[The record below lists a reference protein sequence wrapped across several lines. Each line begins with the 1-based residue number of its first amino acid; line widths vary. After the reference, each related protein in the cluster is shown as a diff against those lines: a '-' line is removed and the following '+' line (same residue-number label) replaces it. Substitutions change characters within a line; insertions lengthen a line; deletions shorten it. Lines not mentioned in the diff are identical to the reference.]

1 MIKIRG
7 KKVNNRLAYYP
18 EITTTELEEAFIRG
32 KNQTGKAIESLGEQF
47 KSCVSR
53 KGVYHGT
60 GNTDW
65 TEGFYTGELWL
76 IYEMTCE
83 ERFKELA
90 LKQVDSFYE
99 RIQKRIAVEHH
110 DMGFLY
116 SLSCVAAYKLVKSQK
131 GYEAALMAADCLL
144 ERFQEKGEF
153 IQAWGTL
160 GVKENYRL
168 IIDCLLNLP
177 LLYWASEVTGD
188 NKYASVAKKH
198 THTCL
203 RYVIREDYST
213 YHTYYFDPETGL
225 PLKGVTAQ
233 GNRNGSAWARG
244 QAWGIYGLALSYR
257 YTKQDSYVE
266 LFKSVTDFFIDQL
279 PEDLVPYWDFDFKDD
294 SHEPKDSSAAVIAIC
309 GMLEM
314 SKYLEVEEAQY
325 YTGVAKKMLKV
336 LVDDYAVKEE
346 DESNGQLL
354 HGTYAKK
361 SPYNT
366 VQNHGVDECTV
377 WGDYYYLE
385 AIIRCLK
392 DWKLYW

>member
-1 MIKIRG
+1 M
-7 KKVNNRLAYYP
+7 NNRLAYYP
-18 EITTTELEEAFIRG
+18 EITTKELEEALIRG
-32 KNQTGKAIESLGEQF
+32 KNQTDEAMRSLGEQF
-47 KSCVSR
+47 KSCVSQ

-76 IYEMTCE
+76 MYEMTGE

-90 LKQVDSFYE
+90 LKQVHSFYE

-116 SLSCVAAYKLVKSQK
+116 SLSCVAAYKLVGSQE
-131 GYEAALMAADCLL
+131 GYEAALMAADHLL

-153 IQAWGTL
+153 IQAWGPL

-203 RYVIREDYST
+203 KYVIREDHST
-213 YHTYYFDPETGL
+213 YHTYYFDPDTGL
-225 PLKGVTAQ
+225 PIKGVTAQ

-257 YTKQDSYVE
+257 YTKEERYVE
-266 LFKSVTDFFIDQL
+266 LFKAVADFFIDQL

-325 YTGVAKKMLKV
+325 YTSVAKKMLKV

-346 DESNGQLL
+346 DGSNGQLL

-366 VQNHGVDECTV
+366 VQDHGVDECTV

-385 AIIRCLK
+385 AITRCLK